1 MMTSLFGAEPEP
13 CPHGRVD
20 GCPFCLAR
28 GSDPA
33 TSATAA
39 SSLDHTIT
47 NRHLALIQLY
57 RAFGP
62 LTDDEAAVRA
72 VDAGLA
78 TRHESARRMI
88 RTMRENHHL
97 LVAALDPDGYLT
109 EHINESGRNA
119 VAYEENTNQ

>member
-1 MMTSLFGAEPEP
+1 MTLFETPPP

-28 GSDPA
+28 GTDPA

-39 SSLDHTIT
+39 ASLDHTIT
-47 NRHLALIQLY
+47 ERHLAVLQLY

-72 VDAGLA
+72 VEAGIA
-78 TRHESARRMI
+78 TRHEAARRI
-88 RTMRENHHL
+88 VRTMRENHYL
-97 LVAALDPDGYLT
+97 LTAAVDADGGRIIHT
-109 EHINESGRNA
+109 NESGRAA
-119 VAYEENTNQ
+119 VAYKENTNR